1 VTRIVRYAS
10 GTGEVVEIVEVT
22 DPHKAAEYKVSTND
36 ELRPKPG
43 CRFKGKTAIRA
54 SGRRNA
60 FIHPSAWKSNPPKL
74 ARGFRGGHHV
84 PCAGQTRR
92 TRSLMERPMKS
103 KEAYP
108 VSEDTPPTNNGIP
121 EEQTPARQ
129 DVDVLLDVPELEVD
143 RISLTVR
150 GLRAHVSILAE
161 LASLVN
167 LQVGV
172 DARLDE
178 VNLEIEGVRAKVL
191 LKVRLD
197 EVRAILNHALN
208 TLAEHP
214 EILRALTRALNELVD
229 GLVGSALGTLE
240 NVLGSLEVGDTVD
253 ELLKGRLED
262 ARDTL
267 KDLLDQAGAQA
278 QEGVVGGSGGAQA
291 GSLPP
296 SAGEATPEDGR

>member
-1 VTRIVRYAS
+1 M
-10 GTGEVVEIVEVT
+10 
-22 DPHKAAEYKVSTND
+22 N
-36 ELRPKPG
+36 
-43 CRFKGKTAIRA
+43 
-54 SGRRNA
+54 
-60 FIHPSAWKSNPPKL
+60 
-74 ARGFRGGHHV
+74 
-84 PCAGQTRR
+84 
-92 TRSLMERPMKS
+92 S
-103 KEAYP
+103 KEAYL
-108 VSEDTPPTNNGIP
+108 VAEDTPPTNNGIP

-161 LASLVN
+161 LAGLLN

-178 VNLEIEGVRAKVL
+178 VELEIEGVRAKVL

-214 EILRALTRALNELVD
+214 EILKALTRALNQLVE
-229 GLVGSALGTLE
+229 GLVGAALGTLE

-267 KDLLDQAGAQA
+267 KELLDQAGAQA
-278 QEGVVGGSGGAQA
+278 LSGDVDEA
-291 GSLPP
+291 PP
-296 SAGEATPEDGR
+296 SGPPVAPPSTTVTDS

>member
-1 VTRIVRYAS
+1 MPLMLGKRCSRA
-10 GTGEVVEIVEVT
+10 
-22 DPHKAAEYKVSTND
+22 PTN
-36 ELRPKPG
+36 G
-43 CRFKGKTAIRA
+43 
-54 SGRRNA
+54 
-60 FIHPSAWKSNPPKL
+60 
-74 ARGFRGGHHV
+74 
-84 PCAGQTRR
+84 
-92 TRSLMERPMKS
+92 
-103 KEAYP
+103 KEAHL
-108 VSEDTPPTNNGIP
+108 VAEDTPPTDNDAIP
-121 EEQTPARQ
+121 EEMPARQ

-143 RISLTVR
+143 RISLSVR

-161 LASLVN
+161 LAGLVN

-178 VNLEIEGVRAKVL
+178 VELEIEGVRAKVL

-240 NVLGSLEVGDTVD
+240 NVLGSLEVGETVD

-267 KDLLDQAGAQA
+267 KELLDQAGTQA
-278 QEGVVGGSGGAQA
+278 QEGGVFGGSGGGPQA
-291 GSLPP
+291 GSLPS
-296 SAGEATPEDGR
+296 SADESPPEATPEEDR

>member
-1 VTRIVRYAS
+1 MPLMLGKRRS
-10 GTGEVVEIVEVT
+10 RG
-22 DPHKAAEYKVSTND
+22 PTN
-36 ELRPKPG
+36 G
-43 CRFKGKTAIRA
+43 
-54 SGRRNA
+54 
-60 FIHPSAWKSNPPKL
+60 
-74 ARGFRGGHHV
+74 
-84 PCAGQTRR
+84 
-92 TRSLMERPMKS
+92 
-103 KEAYP
+103 KEAYL
-108 VSEDTPPTNNGIP
+108 VAEDTLPPNNGIP

-161 LASLVN
+161 LAGLVN

-178 VNLEIEGVRAKVL
+178 VELEIEGVRAKVL

-197 EVRAILNHALN
+197 EVRAILNHALD

-240 NVLGSLEVGDTVD
+240 DVLGSLEVGDTVD

-267 KDLLDQAGAQA
+267 QDVLEQAGTQA
-278 QEGVVGGSGGAQA
+278 QEGEVGSGGGLQA
-291 GSLPP
+291 GTLPS
-296 SAGEATPEDGR
+296 SAGEPTSPEATPEEDR